1 MATDVVTV
9 RKTPRASDI
18 AYDRICE
25 MIVDLRLEPASM
37 VDEQSIAQSV
47 GLGRMPVREA
57 LARLASDNLLR
68 VLPRRGMMIA
78 PIGLDT
84 VLEIFEAREPIEC
97 GNAYLAAQHIS
108 AAELLELR
116 QLVAA
121 ADAARTDA
129 RFQSYLEADGAVH
142 RLLARAAHNSFLQD
156 ATLRILKHNLR
167 LWNFYFAGHPA
178 GAGILMTHEPVL
190 RALERRDPDA
200 ARQAMRDHILTSRD
214 HMRQIFYG

>member
-1 MATDVVTV
+1 MQ
-9 RKTPRASDI
+9 KNPRASDL
-18 AYDRICE
+18 AYDHICE

-108 AAELLELR
+108 EVELLEFR
-116 QLVAA
+116 RLVAA
-121 ADAARTDA
+121 ADAARANA

-142 RLLARAAHNSFLQD
+142 RLLARSAHNSFLQD

-167 LWNFYFAGHPA
+167 LWNFYFTSRPA
-178 GAGILMTHEPVL
+178 SSGILMTHKPVL
-190 RALERRDPDA
+190 HALERREPEV